1 MAGFELLYPIVVTQR
16 AVQISHS
23 YTVFIYEIL
32 TEHNIS
38 RTREDIK
45 KNTTARENFKKRNV
59 VCENEPNP
67 VE

>member
-16 AVQISHS
+16 AVQIGHS

-38 RTREDIK
+38 RTREDL
-45 KNTTARENFKKRNV
+45 KNTTAPENLRKELLCVKMSLTRLSS
-59 VCENEPNP
+59 
-67 VE
+67 